1 MLPVFHGSSSMP
13 RFFAFLPIL
22 LILLAGPPALARPL
36 VVILADPR
44 GTETTDLIAPYAVLS
59 ESGAAD
65 VRILAPSLAPVR
77 IMPGRAWIRPQATY
91 ATLAR
96 RPDVVIVPFM
106 TPAYDPA
113 RDAWLR
119 EQAKAGVRIVSIC
132 GGAETLAR
140 AALLNGREATTHWF
154 EMGRLAKAYP
164 KVRWRR
170 DRRWIV
176 DGPITT
182 TAGVTASIPASL
194 ALLRDL
200 AGEDV
205 MRATAARLGVPPP
218 VQAHAGGAFR
228 IGTDAALTGLSGWVN
243 AWRGEKV
250 AVRIADGFDDLA
262 FGATLDAWSRTNRS
276 EAFASRDA
284 VSRHGLAVIAPA
296 KPPRAGREVEPLGG
310 DPANVLNAIAAA
322 YGKATARYVAL
333 TLEHPYWLDR

>member
-1 MLPVFHGSSSMP
+1 MLRLFVF
-13 RFFAFLPIL
+13 L
-22 LILLAGPPALARPL
+22 LALLAGGPALARPL
-36 VVILADPR
+36 VVILADAR

-59 ESGAAD
+59 ESGA
-65 VRILAPSLAPVR
+65 VEVKIVAPSLAPVR
-77 IMPGRAWIRPQATY
+77 LMPGRAWVRPQATY
-91 ATLAR
+91 ATLGR

-106 TPAYDPA
+106 TPVHDPA

-119 EQAKAGVRIVSIC
+119 AQAKSGARIVSIC
-132 GGAETLAR
+132 AGAETLAK
-140 AALLNGREATTHWF
+140 AGLLDGREATTHWY
-154 EMGRLAKAYP
+154 ELRRLGKAYP

-176 DGPITT
+176 DGPVTT

-194 ALLRDL
+194 ALLGDL
-200 AGEDV
+200 AGEEA
-205 MRATAARLGVPPP
+205 MRTTAARLGVPLP
-218 VQAHAGGAFR
+218 VQAHDGAAFR
-228 IGTDAALTGLSGWVN
+228 IGRDAALTGLAGWAN

-250 AVRIADGFDDLA
+250 EVRITDGFDDLA
-262 FGATLDAWSRTNRS
+262 FATALDAWSRTNRS

-296 KPPRAGREVEPLGG
+296 KALRTGRTVEPRGG
-310 DPANVLNAIAAA
+310 DPARTLNEIAAA